1 MIIHRDPF
9 ISIIDGVIPSSI
21 VEEMKNVPNDD
32 FARSNGTTPEGGSSI
47 SEIRTSST
55 HHTKGKFNNATKFAL
70 DFLERQYNHVYD
82 INLAETWQLTQYAP
96 DQFYK
101 SHYDYFHN
109 EKQLKGKPNRRGTFI
124 LYLNDD
130 FTGGETG
137 FSKLGIKVNPRQ
149 GACLYFTYPPDSST
163 KDLTFHAG
171 EPVISG
177 VKRIATLWLR

>member
-1 MIIHRDPF
+1 MILHQDPF
-9 ISIIDGVIPSSI
+9 IAIIDGIIPNSI
-21 VEEMKNVPNDD
+21 IESMKIVSNNDFQESMGLQPD
-32 FARSNGTTPEGGSSI
+32 GSSKL
-47 SEIRTSST
+47 SPIRTSFT
-55 HHTKGKFNNATKFAL
+55 YHTRGQFKPATDIVLNVLAK
-70 DFLERQYNHVYD
+70 QYNHIYD
-82 INLAETWQLTQYAP
+82 PALAESWQLTQYEP
-96 DQFYK
+96 GQFYK
-101 SHYDYFHN
+101 SHYDYFHS
-109 EKQLKGKPNRRGTFI
+109 EEQLKGRPNRRGTFI

-149 GACLYFTYPPDSST
+149 GDCLYFTYPPDSPT

>member
-1 MIIHRDPF
+1 MIIHQDPF
-9 ISIIDGVIPSSI
+9 IAIIDGIVPRSIIDD
-21 VEEMKNVPNDD
+21 MRAVPDSG
-32 FARSNGTTPEGGSSI
+32 FERSFGTTPEGDGKV

-55 HHTKGKFNNATKFAL
+55 HHTYDKYRLATDHVL
-70 DFLERQYNHVYD
+70 NFLARQYNHVYD
-82 INLAETWQLTQYAP
+82 INNAEAWQLTQYGP

-109 EKQLKGKPNRRGTFI
+109 EAQLKGKTNRVATFI

-130 FTGGETG
+130 FTGGETS
-137 FSKLGIKVNPRQ
+137 FSKLGIKVNPRL
-149 GACLYFTYPPDSST
+149 GAGLYFTYPIDSPT

-171 EPVISG
+171 ESVISG